1 MITYCNMS
9 TLSLFKEHLT
19 LPSTNT
25 LTPLFHLTN
34 NSISFTNNNL
44 LVTKPS
50 QRGSL
55 QLSTLTLNDHNP
67 VTLFY
72 YNLAK
77 VSSLLNIFFVK
88 RANTRLKSFRLIN
101 KKVGYLKSLK
111 LLNFHQLIANF
122 NRTFKAYF
130 RTKKPF
136 VYTTYPLSRDFIR
149 SKAVRKLVPDL
160 PMALRGTFALNIK
173 PTTLINLSELSENN
187 STYELNRLQIPQYNP
202 KRSLFSSY
210 KFKLL
215 PKPKSTPIIN
225 IGTLNS

>member
-1 MITYCNMS
+1 MS
-9 TLSLFKEHLT
+9 TLSFFKEHLT
-19 LPSTNT
+19 LPSTST

-34 NSISFTNNNL
+34 NSINFTNNL
-44 LVTKPS
+44 LAAKPS
-50 QRGSL
+50 QRSSF
-55 QLSTLTLNDHNP
+55 QLSSLTSNDHSP
-67 VTLFY
+67 MTFFY

-77 VSSLLNIFFVK
+77 VSSLLNVFFVK
-88 RANTRLKSFRLIN
+88 RANTKLKSFRLIN

-111 LLNFHQLIANF
+111 LLNFHQIITKF
-122 NRTFKAYF
+122 NRIFKAHF

-136 VYTTYPLSRDFIR
+136 VYTTYPLSKDFIR

-160 PMALRGTFALNIK
+160 PMALRGTFVLDIK
-173 PTTLINLSELSENN
+173 QATLVNLSELSENN
-187 STYELNRLQIPQYNP
+187 STYELNRVQIPQSSL

-210 KFKLL
+210 NFKLL